1 MEKLKEALHIAFANI
16 FINAVRSI
24 LSVLGIVIG
33 IASVITIL
41 AIGAGVKQFIM
52 EKINAQGANVLVLS
66 PNYDSQSDR
75 MGYFEM
81 DDVDRIQNLP
91 FVITAVPRVNAY
103 KEIRSRQAIRRGDVL
118 GVDSNYISGKLQKIV
133 EGRNF
138 SPIDV
143 ESRNTFCL
151 LNLQTREELFPQQE
165 AVGQSI
171 FMDGVPWVVIGV
183 YTENKKSRS
192 VSRGGE
198 IEILTPITTLI
209 RSAKDITIRNIDVQV
224 KENAMADA
232 PQNLKE
238 ALVRGDPNR
247 ENLFTIRD
255 QKSLYARSLETQK
268 LLSIIGTI
276 IAGISLIVGGIGMMN
291 VMLTSVAERT
301 REIGL
306 RRALGARK
314 KDVLIQFLVE
324 SCVLSGMGGL
334 LGLILGV
341 TMARVLPAIFTD
353 FFTQIPR
360 VQPGFLFVAV
370 AGGFVLGLCFGLY
383 PAVKASRLSPA
394 EALRTE

>member
-1 MEKLKEALHIAFANI
+1 
-16 FINAVRSI
+16 
-24 LSVLGIVIG
+24 
-33 IASVITIL
+33 
-41 AIGAGVKQFIM
+41 
-52 EKINAQGANVLVLS
+52 
-66 PNYDSQSDR
+66 
-75 MGYFEM
+75 
-81 DDVDRIQNLP
+81 
-91 FVITAVPRVNAY
+91 
-103 KEIRSRQAIRRGDVL
+103 
-118 GVDSNYISGKLQKIV
+118 LQKIV